1 MAITGRSRMRISV
14 GSDIFNAGRAFPT
27 QNRSLVVPGSGAVK
41 SGELSQVNTLRPWSH
56 FLREHFST
64 SHLSSTR
71 RHSALLS
78 IFFGTELS
86 LPKILRAYAGALPSS
101 SCLQYA

>member
-1 MAITGRSRMRISV
+1 MITGRSRMRISM
-14 GSDIFNAGRAFPT
+14 GSDIFNAGRAFTT

-41 SGELSQVNTLRPWSH
+41 QVNTLRPWSH
-56 FLREHFST
+56 FLREHFAT
-64 SHLSSTR
+64 SQQSSTN